1 MLNMKQVD
9 TRNLQHHLG
18 SYLDRVEAGEPLEV
32 RRRHKV
38 IARIVPFATEPESE
52 VWPDIAA
59 RLEEA
64 YPDGSPADSA
74 SEILYADRGGR

>member
-1 MLNMKQVD
+1 MFNMKQVD

-38 IARIVPFATEPESE
+38 IAQIVPFVAEPESE
-52 VWPDIAA
+52 AWPDIGA
-59 RLEEA
+59 RLAKA
-64 YPDGSPADSA
+64 YPEGPPADSA
-74 SEILYADRGGR
+74 SEVLYADRGGR